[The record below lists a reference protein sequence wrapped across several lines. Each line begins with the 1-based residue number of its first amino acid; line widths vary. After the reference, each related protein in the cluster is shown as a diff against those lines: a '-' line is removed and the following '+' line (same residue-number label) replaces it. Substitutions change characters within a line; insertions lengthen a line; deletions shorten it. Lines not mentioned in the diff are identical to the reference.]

1 MSDMQSF
8 LIVFDRQSGE
18 STVTPFSSG
27 SDAMQARRSTEL
39 ETDDPNVEIVV
50 VGARSLTELKQT
62 HSRYFS
68 QDERSERRNSGSWQE
83 SLENLRS
90 LQALNAAG

>member
-1 MSDMQSF
+1 MKEF

-18 STVTPFSSG
+18 SIVTPFSTG
-27 SDAMQARRSTEL
+27 SEAMQARYAKEL

-50 VGARSLTELKQT
+50 VGARSLSELKQT

-68 QDERSERRNSGSWQE
+68 RDEQSEQANNSSWQE

-90 LQALNAAG
+90 IQALNAAG

>member
-1 MSDMQSF
+1 MKEF
-8 LIVFDRQSGE
+8 LIVFDRRSGE
-18 STVTPFSSG
+18 STVTPFSS
-27 SDAMQARRSTEL
+27 SSEAMQARYAKEL

-50 VGARSLTELKQT
+50 VGARSLSELKQT

-68 QDERSERRNSGSWQE
+68 RDERSERRDSGSWQE
-83 SLENLRS
+83 SLENLRN

>member
-1 MSDMQSF
+1 MQEF
-8 LIVFDRQSGE
+8 LIVFNRHSGE
-18 STVTPFSSG
+18 STVTPFSSS
-27 SDAMQARRSTEL
+27 SDAMQARYAKEL

-50 VGARSLTELKQT
+50 VGARSLSELKQT

-68 QDERSERRNSGSWQE
+68 RDVHDAQSQSASWQE
-83 SLENLRS
+83 SLENLRN